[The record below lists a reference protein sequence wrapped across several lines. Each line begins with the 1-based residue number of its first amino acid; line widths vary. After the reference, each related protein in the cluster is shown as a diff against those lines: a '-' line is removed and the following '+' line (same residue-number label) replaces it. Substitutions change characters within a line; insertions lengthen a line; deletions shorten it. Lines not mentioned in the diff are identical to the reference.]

1 MLTPS
6 QLPCSS
12 LTLHLGKPEQGP
24 YPCLAPAPSWSSE
37 PSSSVSDNNAY
48 PASPSA
54 PTTPCL
60 HVSFLPLSSP
70 VFSKMPATT
79 SLTLY
84 LMVCPPCSSSP
95 VFCAFLLVLSP
106 ISGPS
111 HCLFPLPGKL
121 YLKIARWFM
130 PSFPVILFRYYLLSE
145 TCPIYTV

>member
-1 MLTPS
+1 MPHLRAKQGTVPSSHQPPPLSTFWSPCHLVPTYYPGSLWRLASCSRESPGLRAQPPFHPGLQVLTPS

-79 SLTLY
+79 SLTLS
-84 LMVCPPCSSSP
+84 LD
-95 VFCAFLLVLSP
+95 
-106 ISGPS
+106 
-111 HCLFPLPGKL
+111 
-121 YLKIARWFM
+121 
-130 PSFPVILFRYYLLSE
+130 
-145 TCPIYTV
+145 